1 MTKISRGTS
10 IIEVVIAAALI
21 SVTIISAL
29 SLSNHSQKQNT
40 YARDLAEASKYTAEA
55 ADWLRTERSELG
67 WATMAAKVES
77 DDAVGDSIYCL
88 SSLPSALNET
98 DFTTLAANTCAET
111 DFIPGTIFQRE
122 IRINPPAPGSS
133 ILQATIVVTWVEKET
148 RQASLEVELTQW

>member
-21 SVTIISAL
+21 SVTVISAL

-40 YARDLAEASKYTAEA
+40 YARGLAEASKYTAEA

-67 WATMAAKVES
+67 WATIAAKVED

-88 SSLPSALNET
+88 NVLPSTLNET
-98 DFTTLAANTCAET
+98 DFTDLIASTCEESS
-111 DFIPGTIFQRE
+111 FIPGTIFQRE
-122 IRINPPAPGSS
+122 IRLTPPAPGSS
-133 ILQATIVVTWVEKET
+133 ILQATIVVTWVEKEA
-148 RQASLEVELTQW
+148 RQSSLDVELTQW